1 MSTASVQPA
10 PGTGPTQA
18 GSGCPCARCLA
29 HERHR
34 LMLRAAACRAAAM
47 LAIAALGAAIATLM
61 LGMPVYSGPCAGIA
75 AVGIAAAVA
84 LRRP

>member
-1 MSTASVQPA
+1 MSTASVQPV
-10 PGTGPTQA
+10 PGTGPAQEGA
-18 GSGCPCARCLA
+18 CQCARCLA
-29 HERHR
+29 RDR
-34 LMLRAAACRAAAM
+34 RRRNFRTAACFAAAM
-47 LAIAALGAAIATLM
+47 LAVVALGAAIATLV

>member
-10 PGTGPTQA
+10 PGTGPVPEA
-18 GSGCPCARCLA
+18 GCQCARCLA

-34 LMLRAAACRAAAM
+34 LILRTTACRGAAM
-47 LAIAALGAAIATLM
+47 LAVAALGGAIATLIF
-61 LGMPVYSGPCAGIA
+61 GMPVYSGPCAGIA

>member
-1 MSTASVQPA
+1 MSTASLQPA
-10 PGTGPTQA
+10 PGTGPAQEA
-18 GSGCPCARCLA
+18 GCQCARCLA

-34 LMLRAAACRAAAM
+34 LFLRAAACWAAAM
-47 LAIAALGAAIATLM
+47 LAVAALGAAIATLM
-61 LGMPVYSGPCAGIA
+61 FGMPVYSGPCAGIA

>member
-1 MSTASVQPA
+1 
-10 PGTGPTQA
+10 
-18 GSGCPCARCLA
+18 
-29 HERHR
+29 
-34 LMLRAAACRAAAM
+34 M
-47 LAIAALGAAIATLM
+47 LAVVALGAAIATLV